1 MWTALLSG
9 DMLEIFGSRK
19 SRNHQKGQKVIRRGP
34 LALAATILLLSGFVL
49 QYLLAGELYAMTLN
63 PCPASPNCVS
73 SLAEDPAKRIDPF
86 PTVGSPAETWT
97 RLERAVRSFPR
108 TLIVVREERYLKA
121 EFRTRLGFV
130 DDVEFQLNPDLGL
143 VQVRSASRTGYWDL
157 GVNRRRV
164 EAIRKAYQGLRE

>member
-1 MWTALLSG
+1 
-9 DMLEIFGSRK
+9 
-19 SRNHQKGQKVIRRGP
+19 
-34 LALAATILLLSGFVL
+34 
-49 QYLLAGELYAMTLN
+49 
-63 PCPASPNCVS
+63 
-73 SLAEDPAKRIDPF
+73 
-86 PTVGSPAETWT
+86 
-97 RLERAVRSFPR
+97 
-108 TLIVVREERYLKA
+108 VVREERYLKA